1 MSKGRSYK
9 NDTWSSFEKQ
19 SYSLINDDFVHSKLV
34 TIKANVP
41 AVKGG
46 INLKETLAT
55 KGDGV
60 TSTGEAKIWFQLTDG
75 HSMYAKIQPKN
86 LLFHYDNGI
95 QIKNNQMW
103 NFYGALS
110 TNRQIDD
117 NQVRVGAEVFSP
129 TGDWSCSNMIQYTQS
144 GKGNNLQFLHKG
156 YSLHDQ
162 KKCVF
167 NNYTT
172 LNITKRA
179 VEQIALLAGYRGWGS
194 VSNDIF
200 VRYELEGF
208 SNAKEFQNSLW
219 EKNKLTVDWI
229 NGKKGSFVHGIEVI
243 LEYNLVLKQHQGDCG
258 LPM

>member
-1 MSKGRSYK
+1 
-9 NDTWSSFEKQ
+9 
-19 SYSLINDDFVHSKLV
+19 
-34 TIKANVP
+34 
-41 AVKGG
+41 
-46 INLKETLAT
+46 
-55 KGDGV
+55 
-60 TSTGEAKIWFQLTDG
+60 
-75 HSMYAKIQPKN
+75 MYAKIQPKN

-144 GKGNNLQFLHKG
+144 AKGNNLQFLHKG

-200 VRYELEGF
+200 VRYELDGF

-229 NGKKGSFVHGIEVI
+229 NGKKGSFVHGIEFSSSIKEIVDCPCNI
-243 LEYNLVLKQHQGDCG
+243 MNNFSTAFEVDSPENNAVFKLKLASNWSAALSLKHKIGSYGSYTWGAELSDIGSKNKVKFGVQFD
-258 LPM
+258 LNV